1 MMPYVSSGQDQR
13 STQSSQISGNIPNS
27 VQIYVQINVQIQMS
41 ESINRDH
48 QWMLS
53 ITDTELVV
61 AEGQYHWSCY
71 HTRPCPIM
79 STTSSKFDEQSLK
92 S

>member
-1 MMPYVSSGQDQR
+1 MPYVSSGQDQR
-13 STQSSQISGNIPNS
+13 SIQRPQIGGNIPNS
-27 VQIYVQINVQIQMS
+27 VQIHVQIKVQIQMS

-71 HTRPCPIM
+71 HTHPCPIM